1 MKMLAVSLTL
11 CTVLAISQAIPINPT
26 MSWDKGHCYH
36 ERMNC
41 SNLIGSFCPKC
52 DDNGN
57 FLPRQCSGST
67 GYCWCVDIMTG
78 KKIPNTTT
86 PPDTPPVNC
95 MIGDSDCPDGWSRFG
110 DRCFNYISTPKTW
123 TEAQIFCQFD
133 GGNLASIHNYEE
145 NHFVQSLTRGD
156 TDNFPETWAGA
167 TSAVHPGFWMWI
179 DGSKF
184 YYEDWCDDD
193 DHDDT
198 SEEDSHDNTNE
209 EDSHGK
215 SSKKDSHDDTS
226 EEDSHGKSSKKD
238 SHDDTS
244 EEDSHDDTSEQD
256 SHGKSSK
263 KDSHDDTSEQDSEDD
278 DDHDNTKKTASI
290 CMKINC
296 HYNLK
301 WCTATCNDAF
311 PFVCSKRI

>member
-11 CTVLAISQAIPINPT
+11 CTVLAMSQAVPIKPT
-26 MSWDKGHCYH
+26 MSWDKGRCYY
-36 ERMNC
+36 ETMNC

-52 DDNGN
+52 DDDGN

-67 GYCWCVDIMTG
+67 GYCWCVDIMSG

-86 PPDTPPVNC
+86 PPDTLPVNC

-110 DRCFNYISTPKTW
+110 DQCFNYISTPKTW

-133 GGNLASIHNYEE
+133 GGNLASIHSYEE

-193 DHDDT
+193 DHYDT
-198 SEEDSHDNTNE
+198 SEEDSHDNTSE
-209 EDSHGK
+209 QDSHGK
-215 SSKKDSHDDTS
+215 SSKKHSHDDTS

-244 EEDSHDDTSEQD
+244 E
-256 SHGKSSK
+256 
-263 KDSHDDTSEQDSEDD
+263 QDSEDDDD

-296 HYNLK
+296 YYNLK
-301 WCTATCNDAF
+301 WCSATCNDAF